1 MLPALLILLGV
12 FMIVI
17 VAAMLFLVFFQ
28 FVSNRAMKR
37 SILVSYDASLSQDNL
52 NSFPQKLTFPD
63 VGNPCYSRH
72 NCCHYH
78 LCCKGM

>member
-1 MLPALLILLGV
+1 
-12 FMIVI
+12 MIVI

-52 NSFPQKLTFPD
+52 NSFPQKLTFLMLVILAIAD
-63 VGNPCYSRH
+63 IIAVIIIFVVKDSVSYCVT
-72 NCCHYH
+72 YH
-78 LCCKGM
+78 ATLN